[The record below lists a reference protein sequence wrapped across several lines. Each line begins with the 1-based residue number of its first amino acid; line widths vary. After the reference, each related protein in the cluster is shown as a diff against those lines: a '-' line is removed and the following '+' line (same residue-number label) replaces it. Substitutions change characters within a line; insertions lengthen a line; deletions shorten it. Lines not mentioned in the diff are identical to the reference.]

1 MVDLI
6 KNLLSQVT
14 LMKGYNEES
23 EKCITTDIVYI
34 MSILENLGV
43 KESVLASIKNV
54 YFKMKN

>member
-1 MVDLI
+1 
-6 KNLLSQVT
+6 
-14 LMKGYNEES
+14 MKGYSEAS
-23 EKCITTDIVYI
+23 EKCIMTDIVYI